1 MLPSN
6 ICLFKVNNLSLKM
19 SFITDRS
26 LLKGCYLKV
35 CQKNDFEANMTFSKT
50 LKLETLEIFVCQNAI
65 PTILAYSEI
74 LKLHK
79 FKTNVSLKKT

>member
-1 MLPSN
+1 MYPAN

-26 LLKGCYLKV
+26 LLKV
-35 CQKNDFEANMTFSKT
+35 QKNDFKANMTFSKT

>member
-1 MLPSN
+1 MYPAN

-26 LLKGCYLKV
+26 LLKV
-35 CQKNDFEANMTFSKT
+35 QKNDFEANMTFSKT